1 MMLSSS
7 WLLEPILLRASYS
20 AAWLASAT
28 FAEMSLPC
36 LGYGC
41 LEWQSIATAE
51 FVNGKKGATVPKVL
65 RLLL

>member
-36 LGYGC
+36 LGYVY
-41 LEWQSIATAE
+41 LEWQSIAAAE
-51 FVNGKKGATVPKVL
+51 FVSVEKGATVLKVL